1 MNAHGNP
8 NRRPS
13 TVSAAQASALP
24 LALLLAGCGPS
35 GERALI
41 EGDRLLQLGKV
52 AEAVPLLER
61 AAQDL
66 PQNAPALN
74 HLGLAYH
81 AIGKTNEARRAYLRA
96 LEIDRNRIEATY
108 NLAITHLERGE
119 LLEAEKGFRAYL
131 IAHPGDAAVLGALAQ
146 LQYQAGRWDDAER
159 SLAAIQ
165 PPQAVGA
172 DGWNTR
178 GVLCLRKRRF
188 KDAAACFQYAL
199 SLDPSA
205 AAPRFNLGVTHQL
218 QGDRR
223 TAAAQYRQWLATAP
237 ASAQASVVQE
247 LIRQW
252 ETPPPPTAPVAPLAP
267 MGTNAPAPLVQ
278 PKPIRPAVPGSRTNV
293 VAEANRPAP
302 ASPAAAL
309 TVAAAGSATAPASRV
324 PEATAPA
331 TAPAPVAAPVPPPQ
345 IAPPPPLQVVNVQ
358 EDPPLR
364 PAQDD
369 PPAKPVSP
377 AITTP
382 PAATSPQAKPVT
394 AETPVAS
401 VNPGS
406 ASAPA
411 SPGTGQPSDA
421 SEAGPSAK
429 RSLLQRMTPG
439 KWANPVQWFRKSSD
453 TNAPAAPAA
462 ISPAKPAEVAA
473 KSAPKPASMPAKKP
487 TPLSPPA
494 SGVPATAPA
503 TSATTTPPRPAP
515 RAEIASPRRPA
526 PPRYVRRAV
535 GLLPAGNR
543 SAAESV
549 FQQATAAHQR
559 RDLATASAQYR
570 RATEVDPSF
579 HEAYHNLALVAMDQ
593 GDLSLALLA
602 CEQALLIRP
611 SDAETRRNFA
621 VALKQAGH
629 PQDAAEQL
637 ELFLASKPADAASH
651 LAAAGLYAGELDEPS
666 KARPHYEAVLA
677 LEPSHPQA
685 AAIRG
690 WLASHPR

>member
-1 MNAHGNP
+1 L
-8 NRRPS
+8 
-13 TVSAAQASALP
+13 ALP
-24 LALLLAGCGPS
+24 LGLLLAGCSPS

-41 EGDRLLQLGKV
+41 EGDRLLQSGKA

-61 AAQDL
+61 AVQDL

-74 HLGLAYH
+74 QLGLAYH
-81 AIGKTNEARRAYLRA
+81 ATGKTNEARRAYLRA
-96 LEIDRNRIEATY
+96 LEVDRNRIEATY
-108 NLAITHLERGE
+108 NLAITQLERGE

-131 IAHPGDAAVLGALAQ
+131 IAHPGDAAVLGALGQ

-165 PPQAVGA
+165 PPQAIGA

-188 KDAAACFQYAL
+188 KDAIACFQYAL

-205 AAPRFNLGVTHQL
+205 PAPRFNLGVTHQL

-223 TAAAQYRQWLATAP
+223 TAAAQYRQWLTLAP
-237 ASAQASVVQE
+237 GAAQASAVQE

-252 ETPPPPTAPVAPLAP
+252 ETPLTPTAPLPAVS
-267 MGTNAPAPLVQ
+267 TNAPAPVAP
-278 PKPIRPAVPGSRTNV
+278 PKPVRPAPPGTRTNA
-293 VAEANRPAP
+293 VAEAARPAP
-302 ASPAAAL
+302 PSSVTPPLTPTPASQA
-309 TVAAAGSATAPASRV
+309 VAAAAV
-324 PEATAPA
+324 
-331 TAPAPVAAPVPPPQ
+331 PAPVAAPVPPPQ

-369 PPAKPVSP
+369 PPARPAPPVV
-377 AITTP
+377 TTP
-382 PAATSPQAKPVT
+382 PAAAPAQAKPLKPG
-394 AETPVAS
+394 ETQVAAATTS
-401 VNPGS
+401 P
-406 ASAPA
+406 ASAQPA
-411 SPGTGQPSDA
+411 PGTEQPSDA
-421 SEAGPSAK
+421 NEANTPAK
-429 RSLLQRMTPG
+429 RSIWQRVTPG

-453 TNAPAAPAA
+453 TNSTSVAEARPAG
-462 ISPAKPAEVAA
+462 KPAEVAA
-473 KSAPKPASMPAKKP
+473 KAAPKPASIPAKKP

-494 SGVPATAPA
+494 SGTPAPA
-503 TSATTTPPRPAP
+503 TSAATTPPRPAP
-515 RAEIASPRRPA
+515 RAEVASPRRPA

-549 FQQATAAHQR
+549 FQQAAAAHQR
-559 RDLATASAQYR
+559 RDLVSAAAQYR

-611 SDAETRRNFA
+611 SDPESRRNFA

-637 ELFLASKPADAASH
+637 ELFLASKPADTASH

-690 WLASHPR
+690 WLASRPR